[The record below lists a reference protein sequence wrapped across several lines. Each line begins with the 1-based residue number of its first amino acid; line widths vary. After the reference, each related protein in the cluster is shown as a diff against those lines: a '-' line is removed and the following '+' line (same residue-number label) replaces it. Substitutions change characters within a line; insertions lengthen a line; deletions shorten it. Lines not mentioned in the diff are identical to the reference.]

1 MPILAREVDQY
12 PGDLLDMAAAN
23 RDTKIAW
30 WVFYTYPRR
39 EKQLMRHLLAR
50 NIPFYGPV
58 IPRRFRSPAGT
69 PRTSYIPLFSNYV
82 FAFGDESQRFQ
93 AMTSHC
99 ILKWFSVSDQARFTA
114 ELDQISRL
122 IKMGRPLTAVPRFI
136 QGDRVRVTSGSFAG
150 FEGTVIRNDK
160 KIRLLVTID
169 FMQHG
174 VLVELDDCRMER
186 LEIRNHEMAAK

>member
-12 PGDLLDMAAAN
+12 PGDLLNMAAAN
-23 RDTKIAW
+23 YDAEIAW

-58 IPRRFRSPAGT
+58 VPRRFRSPGGT
-69 PRTSYIPLFSNYV
+69 ARTSYIPLFSNYV
-82 FAFGDESQRFQ
+82 FVFGDEAQRYQ
-93 AMTSHC
+93 AMASNC
-99 ILKWFSVSDQARFTA
+99 ILKWFSVSDQGKFTA
-114 ELDQISRL
+114 ELVQISRL
-122 IKMGRPLTAVPRFI
+122 IEMGQPLTPVPRFI

-150 FEGTVIRNDK
+150 FEGTVIRQDK
-160 KIRLLVTID
+160 KIRLIVTID
-169 FMQHG
+169 FMQNG